1 MKNKRT
7 AFVLFLCAVLFA
19 AAVVLTFAI
28 HFFLLPDGEIFRWL
42 SIDGIETWGD
52 RYDLLTLTVL
62 ALIGSSVGTGIS
74 ARQYRKKQYGNS
86 VAVSVAVAVWTLLFL
101 LGGLRF
107 F

>member
-1 MKNKRT
+1 MKNKKT
-7 AFVLFLCAVLFA
+7 ALFLLIGVVVFA

-52 RYDLLTLTVL
+52 RYDLLTLTIL
-62 ALIGSSVGTGIS
+62 ALAGSATGAGIS
-74 ARQYRKKQYGNS
+74 AVQYRKKKYGNS
-86 VAVSVAVAVWTLLFL
+86 VTASVVTAVWTLLFL